1 MWSMAFYKL
10 RGTIF
15 IMANV
20 IATVKLAPGNVAF
33 YDEYSKIH
41 LTLSNPIAKVY
52 EGMDLRRIR
61 ASVKSGTLRV
71 LSGSLPSPVIKE
83 TEVHVATQVSAKVTE
98 KKVVEA
104 PVAKEEIPVATK
116 EPVEEP
122 VEEPVACDVQAEEVV
137 VEKKTTK
144 RSKKSSQKDS
154 EQEPVVEPDSE
165 AEPVQE

>member
-1 MWSMAFYKL
+1 MWSMAFYEL

-83 TEVHVATQVSAKVTE
+83 TKVHVATQVSAKVTE

-122 VEEPVACDVQAEEVV
+122 ESVACDVQAEEVV

>member
-1 MWSMAFYKL
+1 MWSMAFYEL
-10 RGTIF
+10 RGIIF

-71 LSGSLPSPVIKE
+71 LSGSLPSPVVKE
-83 TEVHVATQVSAKVTE
+83 TKVHVATQVSAKVTE
-98 KKVVEA
+98 KKAIEA
-104 PVAKEEIPVATK
+104 PIAKEEIPVAI
-116 EPVEEP
+116 EESVEEP
-122 VEEPVACDVQAEEVV
+122 VVSDAPLEEVV

-144 RSKKSSQKDS
+144 RSKKSSQKDT
-154 EQEPVVEPDSE
+154 EQEPVVELAPE